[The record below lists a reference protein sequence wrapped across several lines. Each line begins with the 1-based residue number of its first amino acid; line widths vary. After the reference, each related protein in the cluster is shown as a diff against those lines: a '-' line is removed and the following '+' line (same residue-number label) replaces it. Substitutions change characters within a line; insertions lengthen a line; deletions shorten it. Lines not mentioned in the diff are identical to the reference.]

1 MGKGTVRI
9 RRAAVAGTFY
19 PASERELES
28 AIAGYLEE
36 ALAAGGDE
44 YSSPPKALVVPHAG
58 YIYSGAVAATA
69 YARLLGTGGTIE
81 RVVLLGPA
89 HRVPV
94 RAIATSNAEAFE
106 TPLGQVGL
114 DRRGLARAL
123 ELDQVEVDDQAHTL
137 EHSLEVHLPFL
148 QTVLGH
154 FLLLPFAVGDA
165 TDEEVAELLELL
177 WGGPETLILISSD
190 LSHHYDYDTARQM
203 DAATTQAI
211 REMEPGVLGRESA
224 CGRVPLR
231 GFLVEARQRGLHCQ
245 VLDVR
250 NSGDTA
256 GSRDSVVGYGSYAFF

>member
-1 MGKGTVRI
+1 MDEVSHAPRHCRFVR
-9 RRAAVAGTFY
+9 
-19 PASERELES
+19 
-28 AIAGYLEE
+28 
-36 ALAAGGDE
+36 D
-44 YSSPPKALVVPHAG
+44 
-58 YIYSGAVAATA
+58 
-69 YARLLGTGGTIE
+69 
-81 RVVLLGPA
+81 
-89 HRVPV
+89 
-94 RAIATSNAEAFE
+94 
-106 TPLGQVGL
+106 
-114 DRRGLARAL
+114 
-123 ELDQVEVDDQAHTL
+123 
-137 EHSLEVHLPFL
+137 
-148 QTVLGH
+148 
-154 FLLLPFAVGDA
+154 AVGDA

-231 GFLVEARQRGLHCQ
+231 GFLVEARHQGLRCQ